1 LITFGRTHHKRLQGH
16 PVYTMGAPTVNVGG
30 KSKRIVIPPSV
41 AYHG

>member
-1 LITFGRTHHKRLQGH
+1 MRLQGH